1 MTSWLQKSGGAG
13 SGRQSCLFES
23 LGRLC
28 LSLELSP
35 ERSVKITELG
45 SKRSRLSF
53 CISWSVLEPLSAD
66 DVPLKVVKNISN
78 RSLRHAKIA
87 DLPKAPRGPLPSRPS
102 ELKKISGKAMSHR
115 EYVFFRSG
123 HRAERK

>member
-13 SGRQSCLFES
+13 NSRQSCLFES

-35 ERSVKITELG
+35 ERSVNITELG
-45 SKRSRLSF
+45 SKRSLLSLCGLNSF
-53 CISWSVLEPLSAD
+53 GISWGVLESLSAD
-66 DVPLKVVKNISN
+66 DVPSNIVKTISS
-78 RSLRHAKIA
+78 RSPRHAKIA

-102 ELKKISGKAMSHR
+102 ELKNVNGKAMSHR
-115 EYVFFRSG
+115 ENVFVR
-123 HRAERK
+123 

>member
-13 SGRQSCLFES
+13 NSRQSCLFES

-35 ERSVKITELG
+35 ERSVKITELA
-45 SKRSRLSF
+45 SKRSLLSF
-53 CISWSVLEPLSAD
+53 CISWSALEPLSAD

-78 RSLRHAKIA
+78 RSLRHVKITELGSKRSLLSFCISWNA
-87 DLPKAPRGPLPSRPS
+87 LESLSRNTS
-102 ELKKISGKAMSHR
+102 
-115 EYVFFRSG
+115 RSIN
-123 HRAERK
+123 RCCPVS